1 MVLSR
6 PPPGGLGGAFD
17 PTLQLLHQAVA
28 AFNAGHWA
36 EAERFARQVVTVR
49 KNDPSALN
57 VLGGAAMNT
66 GRSEEAVPLFE
77 AAGAFSLARL
87 HAYEASFG
95 HVSAARTKQAVRRT
109 FPEKPLQC
117 RPKKGRLCGE
127 CPTCV
132 G

>member
-17 PTLQLLHQAVA
+17 STLQLLHQAVA

-49 KNDPSALN
+49 KDDPSALN

-77 AAGAFSLARL
+77 AAARGQPRNPFIAFNLGEAHRRAGRFREAAGALRRAI
-87 HAYEASFG
+87 
-95 HVSAARTKQAVRRT
+95 QAGGVPWYVQST
-109 FPEKPLQC
+109 SPY
-117 RPKKGRLCGE
+117 
-127 CPTCV
+127 
-132 G
+132 